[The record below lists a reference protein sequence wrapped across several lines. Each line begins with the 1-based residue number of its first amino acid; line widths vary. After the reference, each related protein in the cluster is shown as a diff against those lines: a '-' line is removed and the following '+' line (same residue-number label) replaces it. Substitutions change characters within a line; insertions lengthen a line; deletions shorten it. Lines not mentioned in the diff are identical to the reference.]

1 MANIFETARAEH
13 AYNKYV
19 RGLESVAGLIE
30 TLSGPGPF
38 TIFVPTDAAFDRL
51 SDDQQANLFADPG
64 KLARVLKYHIVP
76 GYYTADDLLD
86 RLFLKTLEGQRL
98 RVWSDVSEIPLG
110 EEEIAT
116 GGDALSYISS
126 DTVTTSV
133 RESIKI
139 NGGHVLQANVIADN
153 GIMHVID
160 KVLVPQFTMLLKH
173 VAQRSFRVTRLCL
186 SLEYDPERTGG
197 CSDFSKSERGRERCS
212 RP

>member
-1 MANIFETARAEH
+1 MANIFETAREKR

-19 RGLESVAGLIE
+19 NGLESVAGLVE

-38 TIFVPTDAAFDRL
+38 TIFIPTDAAFDKL
-51 SDDQQANLFADPG
+51 SDDQQANLFADPE

-110 EEEIAT
+110 EEEIDSD
-116 GGDALSYISS
+116 GDALNYVSS

-139 NGGHVLQANVIADN
+139 NGGHVLEANVIADN
-153 GIMHVID
+153 GILHVID
-160 KVLVPQFTMLLKH
+160 KVLVPQFTML
-173 VAQRSFRVTRLCL
+173 
-186 SLEYDPERTGG
+186 
-197 CSDFSKSERGRERCS
+197 
-212 RP
+212 

>member
-13 AYNKYV
+13 QYNKFV
-19 RGLESVAGLIE
+19 SGIESLAGLAN

-51 SDDQQANLFADPG
+51 SSDQQTNLFADPE

-76 GYYTADDLLD
+76 GSYTADDLLD

-98 RVWSDVSEIPLG
+98 RVWSDISMVPLG
-110 EEEIAT
+110 EEEIDTAT
-116 GGDALSYISS
+116 DALSYVAR

-133 RESIKI
+133 RESITI
-139 NGGHVLQANVIADN
+139 NGGHVVRANIMSDN

-160 KVLVPQFTMLLKH
+160 KVLVPAFTML
-173 VAQRSFRVTRLCL
+173 
-186 SLEYDPERTGG
+186 
-197 CSDFSKSERGRERCS
+197 
-212 RP
+212 